1 MQNNTSEIE
10 LIFECAKRLGLN
22 VELQRASEELGFY
35 PDLDFPVIV
44 GKSEIGQML
53 LYREDDDSDFVF
65 TVTYIGGALKTEK
78 YAHWHPNDSAQA
90 FEDTKA
96 FMTDD
101 RKYFLQFGLSL

>member
-1 MQNNTSEIE
+1 MRKAARLKRGAATS
-10 LIFECAKRLGLN
+10 KRGARVLS
-22 VELQRASEELGFY
+22 R
-35 PDLDFPVIV
+35 LDFPVIV